1 MKARAAR
8 LLVLCCI
15 TALTAATAASATG
28 VVQPGL
34 QRDED
39 RPGRDRDVRPSQ
51 RLGGHHGVRERP
63 TDQVFDFQTDG
74 GIIASVVAKGG
85 TDYATWDV
93 NDSAATGLHAPLNP
107 HSGYWYDLSYL
118 CFTPATAASA
128 ETPRATGPAFGR
140 GPVA

>member
-15 TALTAATAASATG
+15 TALAAAGAASARAPLNPVCNGTKIDPVATG
-28 VVQPGL
+28 TYALPNGSVDITVYATPEGQA
-34 QRDED
+34 
-39 RPGRDRDVRPSQ
+39 
-51 RLGGHHGVRERP
+51 
-63 TDQVFDFQTDG
+63 FDFQTDG

-93 NDSAATGLHAPLNP
+93 NDTAATGLHAPLNP

-118 CFTPATAASA
+118 CFT
-128 ETPRATGPAFGR
+128 TGG
-140 GPVA
+140 GGVG